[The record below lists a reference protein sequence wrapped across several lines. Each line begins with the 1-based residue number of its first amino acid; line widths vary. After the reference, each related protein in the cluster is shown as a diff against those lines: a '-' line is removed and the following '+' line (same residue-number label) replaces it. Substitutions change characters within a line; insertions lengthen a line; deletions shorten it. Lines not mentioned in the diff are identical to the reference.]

1 MITCLNISNDGSELL
16 VGCQSGAIYLL
27 DSFSLRVQHKLTPSD
42 HACVDVIFSAG
53 SNYVA
58 SGDASHAVTMWE
70 RQDPES
76 NDWSDM
82 GRFRPHSDDLIQLM
96 ASGSRAEETMAISVE
111 PFDTMAPFIAFIL
124 ANVRR
129 FYYRS
134 TDYLD

>member
-58 SGDASHAVTMWE
+58 AGDASHAVTMWE
-70 RQDPES
+70 RQDPET

-96 ASGSRAEETMAISVE
+96 FIDEYGTERFLSLGKDRKLVE
-111 PFDTMAPFIAFIL
+111 YA
-124 ANVRR
+124 
-129 FYYRS
+129 
-134 TDYLD
+134 